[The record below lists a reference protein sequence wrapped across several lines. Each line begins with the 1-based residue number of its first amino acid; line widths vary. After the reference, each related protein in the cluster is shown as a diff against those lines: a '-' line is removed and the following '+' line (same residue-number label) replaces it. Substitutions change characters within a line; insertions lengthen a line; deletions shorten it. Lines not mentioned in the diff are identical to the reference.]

1 MACLLTTESTAYIA
15 SLGFLGFFLPGLNT
29 DIGACIAYATYTNI
43 EDIQIHGNS
52 FDFHNSPMSLLGQ
65 CYSLWN
71 LQMKKQSEGRAR
83 DTQPVTPRVAAPLGP
98 LNPLLL
104 LFPNPLCQAFDICA
118 AYFTQNRTSHAVLT
132 IPFVPLTL
140 PVTRALSWNKNAED
154 VHIYIALFLMLYSD

>member
-1 MACLLTTESTAYIA
+1 
-15 SLGFLGFFLPGLNT
+15 
-29 DIGACIAYATYTNI
+29 
-43 EDIQIHGNS
+43 
-52 FDFHNSPMSLLGQ
+52 
-65 CYSLWN
+65 
-71 LQMKKQSEGRAR
+71 MKKQSEGRAR

-118 AYFTQNRTSHAVLT
+118 AYFTQNRTSRAVLT